1 MNRMTSELRLR
12 VTRETTI
19 AIVALALPATWL
31 GGVSGGLG
39 VLAAGLL
46 NLGNFWWLSRAA
58 SASSGAAGARRREL
72 AGWIAAAAARFTV
85 LFAAFAALCAS
96 GYAHPVAVVVGLT
109 VLPCALIAR
118 GLRAG
123 REAE

>member
-1 MNRMTSELRLR
+1 MNRMVSELRLR
-12 VTRETTI
+12 VTRET
-19 AIVALALPATWL
+19 AVAVVALALPAAWL
-31 GGVSGGLG
+31 GGASAGVG

-46 NLGNFWWLSRAA
+46 TLGNFWWLSRAA
-58 SASSGAAGARRREL
+58 STVAASSVRRREM
-72 AGWIAAAAARFTV
+72 AGWIVAAGARFTV
-85 LFAAFAALCAS
+85 LFAAFAALCAG

-123 REAE
+123 HEAE

>member
-1 MNRMTSELRLR
+1 MNRMASELRLR
-12 VTRETTI
+12 VTRES
-19 AIVALALPATWL
+19 AVAVVALALPAAWL
-31 GGVSGGLG
+31 GGSPAGVG

-46 NLGNFWWLSRAA
+46 TLGNFWWLSRAA
-58 SASSGAAGARRREL
+58 SASGAARARRREL

-85 LFAAFAALCAS
+85 LFAAFAALCAG

>member
-1 MNRMTSELRLR
+1 MNRTISELKLR
-12 VTRETTI
+12 VTLETAI
-19 AIVALALPATWL
+19 AVVVLALPAAWL
-31 GGVSGGLG
+31 GGASAGIG

-46 NLGNFWWLSRAA
+46 TLGNFWWLSRAA
-58 SASSGAAGARRREL
+58 SAAGASGAPRRELASWIVAAGARF
-72 AGWIAAAAARFTV
+72 AV
-85 LFAAFAALCAS
+85 LFAAFAALCAG

-118 GLRAG
+118 GLRTA

>member
-1 MNRMTSELRLR
+1 MKRMVSELRLR

-19 AIVALALPATWL
+19 AVVALALPAAWL
-31 GGVSGGLG
+31 GGVSAGIG

-46 NLGNFWWLSRAA
+46 SLGNFWWLSRTA
-58 SASSGAAGARRREL
+58 SGAGASGARRRGL
-72 AGWIAAAAARFTV
+72 AGWIVAAGARFTV
-85 LFAAFAALCAS
+85 LFAAFVALCAG

-118 GLRAG
+118 GLRG
-123 REAE
+123 